1 MSCPLHFFAVNL
13 IINLLKIVNEVGIQV
28 KEEMNDGITAL
39 LGEKSLHWHV
49 ITIILFNAKIGIFPP
64 SYAVMPS
71 FISSLTTFIA
81 WIPASF

>member
-39 LGEKSLHWHV
+39 LGEK
-49 ITIILFNAKIGIFPP
+49 
-64 SYAVMPS
+64 
-71 FISSLTTFIA
+71 
-81 WIPASF
+81 IPTLACYNNNFV